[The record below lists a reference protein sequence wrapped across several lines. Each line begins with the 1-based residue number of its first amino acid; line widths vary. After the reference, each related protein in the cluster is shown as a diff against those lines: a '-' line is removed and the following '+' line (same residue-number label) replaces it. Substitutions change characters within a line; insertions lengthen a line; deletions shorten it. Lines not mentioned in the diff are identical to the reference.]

1 MSNTTQKKQTTSV
14 AETATGA
21 QNNTQTAAVQTPA
34 TQTTNRLTA
43 DDIKSVY
50 SQMQNQAN
58 QQVDYSVQKGVADL
72 ERAQADAQQQFAQQ
86 QRQVNIQTA
95 QARDQQALY
104 AAARGDR
111 GGITARQYN
120 SIANTAAN
128 NRMLIE
134 QQRQKLATDTARQ
147 IADLRAQG
155 EFEKANNVLQI
166 AQQQLAQLWELQQ
179 YEDQQAQIQKEF
191 DYQVSQ
197 DKLAQ
202 DNYQKEFEYQQAQ
215 DKLAQ
220 DNYLQQFEYQQA
232 QDKLAQENYL
242 QEWLHQ
248 LEQDKQAQSNYETE
262 WQHQLAQDKLA
273 QENYE
278 KELSLSKNQ
287 TQSNQS
293 QQAKEWAYSVAMDAI
308 QSGVVPTADI
318 LSAAGISTNTA
329 KQMAALY
336 AAALLGVSAEDA
348 GGVVTSN
355 AVENGMITANKNAN
369 SADYS
374 ADQVVTDV
382 KDLLARGATA
392 SQIKTVLAQAY
403 RDGVLD
409 DDMFDTLVEKYARD

>member
-14 AETATGA
+14 ADTATGA
-21 QNNTQTAAVQTPA
+21 QPNTQTAPVQTA
-34 TQTTNRLTA
+34 NRLTA
-43 DDIKSVY
+43 EDIKSVY
-50 SQMQNQAN
+50 SQMQNQAS

-95 QARDQQALY
+95 QARDRQALY

-111 GGITARQYN
+111 GGITARQYD
-120 SIANTAAN
+120 SIGNVAAN

-155 EFEKANNVLQI
+155 EFEKANNILQI
-166 AQQQLAQLWELQQ
+166 TQQRLAQLWELQQ

-191 DYQVSQ
+191 EYQQAQ

-202 DNYQKEFEYQQAQ
+202 ENYQKEFEYQQAQ
-215 DKLAQ
+215 DKQAQ

-242 QEWLHQ
+242 QEWLYQ
-248 LEQDKQAQSNYETE
+248 LEQDKQAQQNYDKE
-262 WQHQLAQDKLA
+262 WQHKVAQDKLS
-273 QENYE
+273 QQNYE
-278 KELSLSKNQ
+278 KELGLSQEK
-287 TQSNQS
+287 TKHD
-293 QQAKEWAYSVAMDAI
+293 QQQDAKAWAYETAMQAI
-308 QSGVVPTADI
+308 QAGIVPSADI
-318 LSAAGISTNTA
+318 LSAAGITTNTA
-329 KQMAALY
+329 KQMAAIY
-336 AAALLGVSAEDA
+336 AASLLGGSAED
-348 GGVVTSN
+348 VQDLVNSN
-355 AVENGMITANKNAN
+355 AVTNGLNAANKNSS
-369 SADYS
+369 SADYN

-382 KDLLARGATA
+382 KDLVARGATA

-409 DDMFDTLVEKYARD
+409 ADMFDTLSEKYARD

>member
-21 QNNTQTAAVQTPA
+21 QTN

-95 QARDQQALY
+95 QARDHQALY

-202 DNYQKEFEYQQAQ
+202 DNYQQQFEYQQAQ

-248 LEQDKQAQSNYETE
+248 LEKDKQAQQNYDEE
-262 WQHQLAQDKLA
+262 WQHKVAQDKLS
-273 QENYE
+273 QQNYE
-278 KELSLSKNQ
+278 KELGLSQEK
-287 TQSNQS
+287 TKHD
-293 QQAKEWAYSVAMDAI
+293 QQQDAKAWAYETAMQAI
-308 QSGVVPTADI
+308 QAGIVPSADI
-318 LSAAGISTNTA
+318 LSAAGITTNTA
-329 KQMAALY
+329 KQMAAIY
-336 AAALLGVSAEDA
+336 AASLLGGSAED
-348 GGVVTSN
+348 VQDLVNSN
-355 AVENGMITANKNAN
+355 AVTNGLNTANKNAN
-369 SADYS
+369 SAGYN

-382 KDLLARGATA
+382 KDLVARGATA

-409 DDMFDTLVEKYARD
+409 DDMFDTLSEKYARD